1 MADGQSTGMVVW
13 LARVGVF
20 LIVVVACLV
29 ASAMLYTRWQD
40 ARLNQLGPVA
50 GGGGHLNPIQALYLR
65 GYLASRAGD
74 LAAPAGADAGQ
85 GTFVISSGER
95 ADQVAANLVGSGF
108 LDDSE
113 LFINYLRYYDLDA
126 GLEAG
131 VYELESGVTIPE
143 LASILSR
150 AVDQQIDLT
159 FIPGWRMEEMA
170 AYLEQVRPAEIDA
183 EEFLAIAGRETVFD
197 ISSYEFLASLP
208 AEASLEGFLFP
219 DTYRVPVEAD
229 AAFVIRMM
237 LDNFGQKVNA
247 SMRQSFGAQGLS
259 VYEAVTL
266 ASIVQREA
274 VVREERPL
282 MVGVFLNRLGQAIM
296 LQADPTV
303 QYAVGYDLEGDTWW
317 KSPLTRADLSF
328 DSPYNTYRYEG
339 LPPGPI
345 ANPSLGALQ
354 AVAEPIDTDLL
365 YFVVDCQAE
374 QVGQHVFSQTF
385 EEHLANVEACR

>member
-1 MADGQSTGMVVW
+1 
-13 LARVGVF
+13 
-20 LIVVVACLV
+20 
-29 ASAMLYTRWQD
+29 
-40 ARLNQLGPVA
+40 
-50 GGGGHLNPIQALYLR
+50 
-65 GYLASRAGD
+65 
-74 LAAPAGADAGQ
+74 
-85 GTFVISSGER
+85 
-95 ADQVAANLVGSGF
+95 
-108 LDDSE
+108 
-113 LFINYLRYYDLDA
+113 
-126 GLEAG
+126 
-131 VYELESGVTIPE
+131 
-143 LASILSR
+143 
-150 AVDQQIDLT
+150 
-159 FIPGWRMEEMA
+159 
-170 AYLEQVRPAEIDA
+170 
-183 EEFLAIAGRETVFD
+183 
-197 ISSYEFLASLP
+197 
-208 AEASLEGFLFP
+208 
-219 DTYRVPVEAD
+219 
-229 AAFVIRMM
+229 
-237 LDNFGQKVNA
+237 
-247 SMRQSFGAQGLS
+247 MRQSFGAQGLS

-317 KSPLTRADLSF
+317 KSPLTRADLAF